1 MTYYDKLN
9 KILAS
14 TLEDK
19 NRNLELAYLKETVK
33 LAQII
38 IDNTP
43 DIAKES
49 FEEYV
54 SLNDSINIVGDFL
67 YNLKDNYSSIY
78 FNILQE
84 ENDYN
89 GKEEPSVEFVPFEGN
104 DLSEVRSDGKVIIS
118 YQNNI
123 NDIYTIIHE
132 ITHKFS
138 QQKYQN
144 STIKSFL
151 GETSTI
157 AMEFLMEDYLLNNTS
172 YSKEEIKAR
181 KQNRFANTYSDA
193 SAVLFEYT
201 LLELYKKNGNIT
213 KDSLLA
219 YLNSLDKNS
228 KEYEIFSVKGENYL
242 NDIVNKGD
250 LQFPIR
256 QRYVIGTVL
265 ACDFN
270 QKQEASTIKNQQLS
284 YLIDIL
290 GHTDLN
296 FEDDIR
302 IIKGLDI
309 PIFKNNNF
317 EITDESMQRI
327 TNNYKSETN
336 DLLQKNNDKNKSYQ

>member
-1 MTYYDKLN
+1 MGYYDKLN
-9 KILAS
+9 KILKR
-14 TLEDK
+14 TVEDK
-19 NRNLELAYLKETVK
+19 NKGIELASLKETVK
-33 LAQII
+33 LAKII

-43 DIAKES
+43 DIVKVS
-49 FEEYV
+49 FKEYV

-67 YNLKDNYSSIY
+67 YNLNDNYSSMY

-84 ENDYN
+84 KNIYN
-89 GKEEPSVEFVPFEGN
+89 GKEEPSVEFLPFEGN

-123 NDIYTIIHE
+123 NDIYTIAHE

-138 QQKYQN
+138 QPKYQN

-157 AMEFLMEDYLLNNTS
+157 AMEFLMEDYLLNNTL
-172 YSKEEIKAR
+172 YSKEEIKTR
-181 KQNRFANTYSDA
+181 KQNRFVDTYFDA

-213 KDSLLA
+213 KDSLLD

-228 KEYEIFSVKGENYL
+228 KEYEIFSAKGEEYL
-242 NDIVNKGD
+242 NDIVNKEN

-270 QKQEASTIKNQQLS
+270 QKQEESTVKNQQLS

-290 GHTDLN
+290 GHTDLS

-302 IIKGLDI
+302 VVKGLDI
-309 PIFKNNNF
+309 PILKNNNF

-327 TNNYKSETN
+327 TDNYKSEIN

>member
-1 MTYYDKLN
+1 MEYYERLN
-9 KILAS
+9 KILEN
-14 TLEDK
+14 TLRDK
-19 NRNLELAYLKETVK
+19 NRAKELTFLKETVK
-33 LAQII
+33 LAKII

-43 DIAKES
+43 NIVKES
-49 FEEYV
+49 FKEYV
-54 SLNDSINIVGDFL
+54 SLNDSLNIVGDFL
-67 YNLKDNYSSIY
+67 YNLNDNYSSMY

-84 ENDYN
+84 KNNYN
-89 GKEEPSVEFVPFEGN
+89 GKEEPSVEFVPFEGT

-123 NDIYTIIHE
+123 NDIYTTVHE

-138 QQKYQN
+138 QLKYQN

-157 AMEFLMEDYLLNNTS
+157 AMEFLMEEYLLNNTS
-172 YSKEEIKAR
+172 YDKDEIKIR
-181 KQNRFANTYSDA
+181 KQNRFIDTYSDA

-201 LLELYKKNGNIT
+201 LLELYKKNGIIT
-213 KDSLLA
+213 KDILLN

-228 KEYEIFSVKGENYL
+228 KEYEILCVKGEDYL
-242 NDIVNKGD
+242 NEIVNKGN

-270 QKQEASTIKNQQLS
+270 QKKEESIVKKRQLS
-284 YLIDIL
+284 YLINIL
-290 GHTDLN
+290 GHTDLT

-302 IIKGLDI
+302 IVNELDI
-309 PIFKNNNF
+309 SIFKNNSF
-317 EITDESMQRI
+317 YITDESLQRI
-327 TNNYKSETN
+327 TNNYRTEI
-336 DLLQKNNDKNKSYQ
+336 NNVLSKCNIKNKI

>member
-1 MTYYDKLN
+1 MGYYDRLN
-9 KILAS
+9 RILAS
-14 TLEDK
+14 TLENENK
-19 NRNLELAYLKETVK
+19 NLELAYLKETVK
-33 LAQII
+33 LAWII

-43 DIAKES
+43 DIVKKS
-49 FEEYV
+49 FKEYV

-67 YNLKDNYSSIY
+67 YNLNDNYSSIY
-78 FNILQE
+78 FNILQSK
-84 ENDYN
+84 NDYD
-89 GKEEPSVEFVPFEGN
+89 GKEEQNVEFVPFEKN

-123 NDIYTIIHE
+123 NDIYTITHE

-157 AMEFLMEDYLLNNTS
+157 TMEFLMEDYLLNNTS
-172 YSKEEIKAR
+172 YNKEEIITR
-181 KQNRFANTYSDA
+181 KQNRFVDTYSDA

-213 KDSLLA
+213 KDELLN
-219 YLNSLDKNS
+219 YLNSLS
-228 KEYEIFSVKGENYL
+228 KDSKKYKIFSTKGEEYL
-242 NDIVNKGD
+242 NDIVNKGN

-256 QRYVIGTVL
+256 QRYVIGTTL
-265 ACDFN
+265 ACYFN
-270 QKQEASTIKNQQLS
+270 QKKEASTVKKQQLS

-290 GHTDLN
+290 GHTDLS
-296 FEDDIR
+296 FKDDIR
-302 IIKGLDI
+302 IAKSLDI

-317 EITDESMQRI
+317 EITDDAIQRI
-327 TNNYKSETN
+327 TDNYKSEMTN
-336 DLLQKNNDKNKSYQ
+336 LLQKNNSCNYKR